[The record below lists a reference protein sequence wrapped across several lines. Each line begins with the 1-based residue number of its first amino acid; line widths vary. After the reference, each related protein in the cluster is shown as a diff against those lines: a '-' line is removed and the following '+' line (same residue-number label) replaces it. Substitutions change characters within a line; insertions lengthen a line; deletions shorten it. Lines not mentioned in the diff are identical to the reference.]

1 MVIQKR
7 LSTDGA
13 GWNTYNHTQ
22 GINYLELNSTN
33 AVASDTGKYNAVPT
47 STYVQIGNDGGMN
60 SNDGQ
65 HILYCFAEKT
75 GYSKFGKFVGNG
87 SSDGSFCYLGF
98 KPAFLIIKK
107 TNATKNWFL
116 HDDKRLGYNPSN
128 SYVNPNLSA
137 VEYAGTDLDI
147 VSNGFKMR
155 STGGGHNE
163 NSHTYIYMAFGQSL
177 VGSNNVPCTAR

>member
-1 MVIQKR
+1 MIITFK
-7 LSTDGA
+7 SG
-13 GWNTYNHTQ
+13 
-22 GINYLELNSTN
+22 
-33 AVASDTGKYNAVPT
+33 
-47 STYVQIGNDGGMN
+47 
-60 SNDGQ
+60 
-65 HILYCFAEKT
+65 F
-75 GYSKFGKFVGNG
+75 
-87 SSDGSFCYLGF
+87 SSIT
-98 KPAFLIIKK
+98 FLIIKK

-163 NSHTYIYMAFGQSL
+163 NSHTYIYMVFAEHPFLGDGTSP
-177 VGSNNVPCTAR
+177 VTAR